1 MSLSMYAVSVPVFQR
16 MLDNLDGVLDK
27 GAAYAQARAIDPA
40 VLLNSRLSPDMFPLL
55 RQVQIACDMCKG
67 GVARLA
73 GADVPAWEDREQ
85 TFDDLKARVART
97 REFVG
102 GFGAERFDDAE
113 TRNIRLELRAGPLSF
128 TGQGYLLNFVL
139 PNVYFH
145 ITTAY
150 AILRHCGVE
159 LGKRDFLGKP

>member
-1 MSLSMYAVSVPVFQR
+1 MSLSMYVASVPVFQR

-73 GADVPAWEDREQ
+73 GEDVPAWEDREQ
-85 TFDDLKARVART
+85 TFADLKTRIART
-97 REFVG
+97 REFVS
-102 GFGAERFDDAE
+102 GFAAERFDGAE